1 MTQRLPTISRE
12 LIEAVASGPNLP
24 LKDAVIRM
32 TKENPSLVLLAD
44 TYANQQ
50 HQQRCELGPVGLIAL
65 VYELL
70 HRQADVNFTEE
81 HC

>member
-1 MTQRLPTISRE
+1 MTQRLPTISKE
-12 LIEAVASGPNLP
+12 LIDAIANGPIIPLEAAIARL
-24 LKDAVIRM
+24 A
-32 TKENPSLVLLAD
+32 KENPNLILLAD
-44 TYANQQ
+44 AYANQQ
-50 HQQRCELGPVGLIAL
+50 AKFGPVGLIAL